1 MNVLVV
7 RVNMSIPVFMIFRV
21 VDEQSYYVTSEL
33 SYSDAE
39 ITVQNLNLTKGAN
52 TSFYIVQGYRYG

>member
-1 MNVLVV
+1 
-7 RVNMSIPVFMIFRV
+7 MSIPVFMIFRV